1 MYVFFGY
8 YARWTALQAL
18 GWLTVGIIAAHIYWL
33 AREYYAVFNF
43 RSKTANRMTVYVS
56 ILSTV
61 LLSLAVRSLL
71 CQLSLSDETNAG
83 FSISLAI
90 AGFVEMAIGMR
101 LHLKSLRMVSLST
114 FGIVLLKL
122 VVVDLWLLPTIGK
135 IIIFIIL
142 GIILLLLSFL
152 YQKLKKV
159 LFEEDRGE
167 EKEF

>member
-1 MYVFFGY
+1 
-8 YARWTALQAL
+8 
-18 GWLTVGIIAAHIYWL
+18 
-33 AREYYAVFNF
+33 
-43 RSKTANRMTVYVS
+43 
-56 ILSTV
+56 
-61 LLSLAVRSLL
+61 
-71 CQLSLSDETNAG
+71 
-83 FSISLAI
+83 
-90 AGFVEMAIGMR
+90 
-101 LHLKSLRMVSLST
+101 MVSLST

>member
-1 MYVFFGY
+1 
-8 YARWTALQAL
+8 
-18 GWLTVGIIAAHIYWL
+18 
-33 AREYYAVFNF
+33 
-43 RSKTANRMTVYVS
+43 
-56 ILSTV
+56 
-61 LLSLAVRSLL
+61 
-71 CQLSLSDETNAG
+71 
-83 FSISLAI
+83 
-90 AGFVEMAIGMR
+90 MR

>member
-1 MYVFFGY
+1 MP
-8 YARWTALQAL
+8 
-18 GWLTVGIIAAHIYWL
+18 
-33 AREYYAVFNF
+33 
-43 RSKTANRMTVYVS
+43 SC
-56 ILSTV
+56 
-61 LLSLAVRSLL
+61 LL